1 MRVYWT
7 LEARA
12 RLYEIHA
19 YIARESP
26 LVAREVTERVLRRSQ
41 QLATPPLLGR
51 RLPEYPHADLRELM
65 ERPFRIIY
73 RVKAERIEIVTIK
86 HYRQNLPRSPRHL
99 VPPKGS
105 HR

>member
-7 LEARA
+7 PEARR
-12 RLYEIHA
+12 RLREIHS

-26 LVAREVTERVLRRSQ
+26 VVADEVTARVLRRSQ
-41 QLATPPLLGR
+41 QLAIPPPLGR
-51 RLPEYPHADLRELM
+51 RLPEYPQADLRELLQ
-65 ERPFRIIY
+65 RPFRIIY

-86 HYRQNLPRSPRHL
+86 HYRQNLPRNPRHL
-99 VPPKGS
+99 VTPKGG

>member
-7 LEARA
+7 PEARA
-12 RLYEIHA
+12 RLREIHT

-26 LVAREVTERVLRRSQ
+26 MVAREVTARLLRRSE
-41 QLATPPLLGR
+41 QLAFPPLLGR
-51 RLPEYPHADLRELM
+51 SLPEYPHGDLREVL

-73 RVKAERIEIVTIK
+73 RVKADEIQIVTLK

-99 VPPKGS
+99 A
-105 HR
+105 

>member
-7 LEARA
+7 PEARA
-12 RLYEIHA
+12 RLREIHS

-26 LVAREVTERVLRRSQ
+26 IVARKVTARVLRRSR

-51 RLPEYPHADLRELM
+51 RLAEYPHADLREVR

-73 RVKAERIEIVTIK
+73 RAKVEVIEVVTIK
-86 HYRQNLPRSPRHL
+86 HYRQNLPRDPRRL
-99 VPPKGS
+99 EQ
-105 HR
+105 R